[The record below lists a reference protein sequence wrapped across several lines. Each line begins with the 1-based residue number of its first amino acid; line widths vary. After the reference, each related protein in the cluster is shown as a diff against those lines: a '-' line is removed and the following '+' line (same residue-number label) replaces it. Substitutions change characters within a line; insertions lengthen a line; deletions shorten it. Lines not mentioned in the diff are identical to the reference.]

1 MSNYRKKKSFLV
13 LTLGKILE
21 ALGSGIGTGLVFCLS
36 FSVPNNVSALWTK
49 LKKTIMNHIP
59 YLQHYN
65 PRLVFF
71 QNYLLGQSNFCVIL
85 DNRPR
90 KVSRAARLTK
100 RTMAKITKS

>member
-1 MSNYRKKKSFLV
+1 
-13 LTLGKILE
+13 
-21 ALGSGIGTGLVFCLS
+21 
-36 FSVPNNVSALWTK
+36 
-49 LKKTIMNHIP
+49 MNHIP

-65 PRLVFF
+65 PLLVFF